1 MPKPTPPAE
10 AGPPAHTPRKRFGQH
25 FLTDASTIERIF
37 AALAL
42 APEDHVV
49 EIGAGTGALTERLAT
64 DAASVVAIDIDR
76 DLAAALAARL
86 PAARVVC
93 ADALRLCW
101 RDLFTAPRA
110 TRVRVVG
117 NLPYNIATPLL
128 AALLPHAHAVFDFHV
143 MVQAEVAARLVAS
156 PGTKAYGR
164 LSVLARH
171 HCVAARLFDV
181 PPRCFSPPPK
191 VHSAFVRLR
200 AAADTAVC
208 DADALH
214 TVLRACFG
222 QRRKTLGK
230 ALSTLGCDAADLGL
244 DPRGRAER
252 LTVRDFVAIAERYA
266 AHQQPLRGTSR

>member
-1 MPKPTPPAE
+1 MPKPKPKTPPAE
-10 AGPPAHTPRKRFGQH
+10 TRPSPPAPRKRFGQH
-25 FLTDASTIERIF
+25 FLTDAPTIERIF
-37 AALAL
+37 AALDL
-42 APEDHVV
+42 APDDQVV

-86 PAARVVC
+86 PAVRVVC

-101 RDLFTAPRA
+101 RDLFSTPAA
-110 TRVRVVG
+110 NAGRVRVVG

-128 AALLPHAHAVFDFHV
+128 AALLPHARAVFDFHV

-164 LSVLARH
+164 LSVLTRH
-171 HCVAARLFDV
+171 HCLAARLFDV

-200 AAADTAVC
+200 AAADTAPC

-214 TVLRACFG
+214 TVLRTCFG

-230 ALSTLGCDAADLGL
+230 ALRALGCDAAALGV

-266 AHQQPLRGTSR
+266 AHQQP

>member
-1 MPKPTPPAE
+1 MPKPTPTPPAE
-10 AGPPAHTPRKRFGQH
+10 ARPPAHTPRKRFGQH
-25 FLTDASTIERIF
+25 FLTDAPTIERIF

-49 EIGAGTGALTERLAT
+49 EIGAGTGALTERLAA

-86 PAARVVC
+86 PGVRVVR

-101 RDLFTAPRA
+101 RDLFTAPA
-110 TRVRVVG
+110 AKARVRVVG

-164 LSVLARH
+164 LSVLAGH

-181 PPRCFSPPPK
+181 PPWCFSPPPK

-200 AAADTAVC
+200 AAADTAPC
-208 DADALH
+208 DADAFH

-230 ALSTLGCDAADLGL
+230 ALSTLGCDAAALGL
-244 DPRGRAER
+244 DPHGRAER

-266 AHQQPLRGTSR
+266 ARNNQP